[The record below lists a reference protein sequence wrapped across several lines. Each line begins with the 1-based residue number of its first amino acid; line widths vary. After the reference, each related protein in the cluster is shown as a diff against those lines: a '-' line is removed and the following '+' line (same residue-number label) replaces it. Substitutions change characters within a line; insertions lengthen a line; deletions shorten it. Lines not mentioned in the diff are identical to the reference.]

1 MGRFIRIVKADED
14 ESEEE
19 REARLERQKEMQ
31 QAQGQAFRDANQNK
45 KRVMTDE
52 ARIRMGRM
60 ALSDYFKELRDDPP
74 RVIDEETG
82 EEKVAIDDAALYDS
96 IVFANNILFGEKFGL
111 DENAMYN
118 APVDEEGNPAISLM
132 SIPILTRPILSALEV
147 FKKKFPNLREQE
159 EKHMKEFAKEMG
171 RDRYSLDRM
180 RKDFRVPDDITR
192 WINDASTNKQK
203 NALLS
208 YFKEKTNHPV
218 RESTIQDLEKLPE
231 LVRVQPRQFMD
242 TSEFIDEAKEGAA
255 ERRRALGEKE
265 AGELKPSRTF
275 RDTKTPRDFYQ
286 QEIFPS
292 IDMASRDV
300 AGGQTD
306 LIRRWENK
314 IEEVQKTG
322 GTAGG
327 KYGEIPE
334 ADAIALVQEELNK
347 YMRVFLG
354 QRAIGSAGRGGRFG
368 RAATTTQ
375 APNIVPPS
383 FHKAAQNKGVRLTR
397 PNMPDRMGKFLL
409 THPKDPMN
417 HENRQLIADDPPENA
432 EGMHSALRQSLD
444 TGMLFQVAERAAGPE
459 REAGVAEGVEGL
471 AGEAIEQRAGEAGRA
486 LGQQQTRGRESR
498 YGLDRELA
506 SIGMTRR
513 KDAEGKSVGDL
524 VPMSDERKKNI
535 ESKELQV
542 TTDPRLFSLQLA
554 YENGYLEGGQ
564 AEYLIHRDAIMRDQT
579 GNYEP
584 TYFSED
590 PNPDDFPDDHPWRNL
605 SPAEMRKEADR
616 VFHHI
621 LGAGR
626 SLLQFKENLI
636 AEHGMDPEV
645 LEQMD
650 LQNSDLSN
658 LHNIMQKQGAD
669 QEAELNRH
677 DEESREK
684 YREIL
689 ATNPNPQFLNRL
701 ARDLNEMRG
710 LMEKLQID
718 PIDIAEI
725 GMQFAKDGFTMKG
738 YNQGFVNAIG
748 RVGGDMSK
756 APLLRALY
764 YIKRMNA
771 SNAHSAQRLVEA
783 SGQDDEIREHQGGGK
798 QMDGTVDCL
807 GCHPKHFMTRDK
819 EESRLHSPDGVYG
832 NQSAFQ
838 HRRVMVPQL
847 NTYYDESTGETK
859 FINMFPT
866 EGSDDVSL
874 AEIAHHV
881 FGKDM
886 RLEEYIENLRKKEG
900 YMGKGGLKEQIKKD
914 IRTAAKNHDPH
925 IEALDSLFGLQ
936 MRDELIQPIGG
947 AKSSAATRTALG
959 HIFPSSR
966 KNDAAI
972 EKERVDN
979 LTTAQFSGLVEA
991 LDILHDVEDGTITR
1005 YNEKKKQEEKIPLS
1019 EFNSKDGI
1027 KKFIQE
1033 NYSPDAAAK
1042 RQDVRH
1048 DLYQSLRRAMRDGRE
1063 EYEQEMEAWNKEYA
1077 RRIENGDLTNNEEG
1091 QEAAYRL
1098 RELIKNRAFQS
1109 VQTLLSDI
1117 HHGEVALHDRDLKK
1131 GQREVSVTRDM
1142 ARLHNI
1148 RSNMDVEL
1156 QDSEGNLTS
1165 YRIVDTKPPRR
1176 EKDDFKVV
1184 FDKPVHSDE
1193 IHSMNLPQGH
1203 VARNRLNSG
1212 RVWAFEKRAREA
1224 VKNPDFTYMDFD
1236 EYFKQLD
1243 KKIRGLEGEK
1253 DLSRSPLFNERRTQS
1268 ALGGL
1273 MQAVQYTEGKE
1284 GKKGKV
1290 NNMLLPLL
1298 KEDDEEKVLQAL
1310 VKLRESIYTDSDGKP
1325 IDDVFL
1331 ADGAGNVARN
1341 FQYRQSEYLTGG
1353 YDTGG
1358 TGMMELDNNILL
1370 PNLPDPIILDLLSQK
1385 YNKRPLSEKEKMT
1398 IMEGYANEKKMQVSQ
1413 RLKRLA
1419 GMEGVDS
1426 SPEEKPATKKEGVMS
1441 EARVRELIQNS
1452 HFDDD
1457 ILDLFTESAK
1467 KGDFAGGLEKFMRK
1481 LQPKPGDSDDVLRD
1495 KALRRKKIS
1504 ELNEHWARGGPTAC
1518 GTCGGHG
1525 NVSMPQAISFLR
1537 THNSQLADASPFGKI
1552 MRTHIKNSLRPASS
1566 GEHSFASWKDHP
1578 ASAHKEPH
1586 EFHAVACPEC
1596 DSQHQDAPHGRCSDG
1611 VCPRCL
1617 GSGERD
1623 PDDKAPFLGHTTVD
1637 EDGNKHFQVG
1647 MNHNANFGRA
1657 ITTDKMQ
1664 RMIEKMPKSRLSKP
1678 TLALQTLKDNIK
1690 NGVFPPI
1697 SRLDAVH
1704 QLNRERNAHKLR
1716 HKEEDDE
1723 FPEPD
1728 DPSEEEEEEP
1738 SRLLETDDDFPDAT
1752 PNQESMLQR
1761 VGIKA
1766 IEEALPTRGPVSAAV
1781 RDAYHPNKINNR
1793 VEHMVEMVKDHADST
1808 EAVDTALKLQQEI
1821 KLFLAINPL
1830 PDEFIN
1836 GDINDEHPISRL
1848 LEELHEVAT
1857 GHLNKDVRLED
1868 GRVVGASGS
1877 KDPLRYYR
1885 GMFLT
1890 DTEFMEGIY
1899 EEGGGKPFVN
1909 DAKVKAMFKHDPE
1922 LMKIWNRHTGKQRIN
1937 EEDAEK
1943 ARDLV
1948 VGNDEALQLKQLG
1961 NLNSKKLNELY
1972 DEFNVPN
1979 NQDARE
1985 HANVKMDK
1993 PELTWASELTDQMP
2007 EKDLNKYFQ
2016 EGDGRMARSVVNGF
2030 TSALN
2035 RKIKPMWANYL
2046 LYEGMKSL
2054 FSNYDILSHTA
2065 LHDMVEDANISL
2077 GRSGGITP
2085 ESFEELIMQ
2094 DPNINIRARNDAAR
2108 LLGFKDENDLMKN
2121 AKLTNKKMTLPDGRQ
2136 VNGLDFKR
2144 EVMMDAEQMPVE
2156 GTDEQPLRQPLPK
2169 AAEVFANTVQEAIA
2183 PTDEESKHDEQIA
2196 QMMEDATA
2204 HENYPNVMFDRAR
2217 KDILEKHGFPD
2228 TNSFREAMESENF
2241 PAEAYDAWNDSTQ
2254 KSRMHNQTWSPAS
2267 YDEMAM
2273 NEALH
2278 HQMPQMQPPPPP
2290 QNPTMPQA
2298 PTMGNVLGQYEGKG
2312 YYHPDFDMD
2321 SQ

>member
-31 QAQGQAFRDANQNK
+31 QAQAKAFKDADQNK
-45 KRVMTDE
+45 KRVKTDE
-52 ARIRMGRM
+52 DRIRIGRL
-60 ALSDYFKELRDDPP
+60 ALSDYFKELRDNPP

-82 EEKVAIDDAALYDS
+82 EEKVGIDNAALYDS

-111 DENAMYN
+111 DDDAMYN

-132 SIPILTRPILSALEV
+132 SIPILTRPILSALEM
-147 FKKKFPNLREQE
+147 FKKEYPNLRAEE
-159 EKHMKEFAKEMG
+159 EKHMEEFAEEIG
-171 RDRYSLDRM
+171 RNKYSLDRM

-192 WINDASTNKQK
+192 WITDANNNKEK

-208 YFKEKTNHPV
+208 YFKEKTNHPI
-218 RESTIQDLEKLPE
+218 RESTIQDLENLPE

-255 ERRRALGEKE
+255 ERRRALGD
-265 AGELKPSRTF
+265 LSR
-275 RDTKTPRDFYQ
+275 DAKTPKDFYQ
-286 QEIFPS
+286 QEIFPN
-292 IDMASRDV
+292 IDMASRDI

-306 LIRRWENK
+306 LIRRWEKK

-334 ADAIALVQEELNK
+334 ADAVSLVQEELNK

-383 FHKAAQNKGVRLTR
+383 FYKAAQNKGVRLTR

-417 HENRQLIADDPPENA
+417 HENRQLIADDPPENT

-444 TGMLFQVAERAAGPE
+444 TGMLFQVSERAAGPE

-486 LGQQQTRGRESR
+486 LGEQQARARETR
-498 YGLDRELA
+498 YGLDRELQ
-506 SIGMTRR
+506 SIGMERR
-513 KDAEGKSVGDL
+513 KDAEGKPVGDL
-524 VPMSDERKKNI
+524 VPMSNERRKTL

-554 YENGYLEGGQ
+554 YENGFLEGGQ
-564 AEYLIHRDAIMRDQT
+564 EEYLIHRDAIMRDQT

-584 TYFSED
+584 TYFNED

-645 LEQMD
+645 LEEMD
-650 LQNSDLSN
+650 LQNTDLSN
-658 LHNIMQKQGAD
+658 LHEIMQKDGAN

-677 DEESREK
+677 DEESRDK

-689 ATNPNPQFLNRL
+689 AANPNPQFINRL

-725 GMQFAKDGFTMKG
+725 GMQFAKGGFTMKG
-738 YNQGFVNAIG
+738 YNQGFLNAIG
-748 RVGGDMSK
+748 RVGGDLSK

-764 YIKRMNA
+764 YIKRMNEA
-771 SNAHSAQRLVEA
+771 NAHSAQRLMEA
-783 SGQDDEIREHQGGGK
+783 SKQDDEIRDHQGGGK
-798 QMDGTVDCL
+798 QMSEPVQCL
-807 GCHPKHFMTRDK
+807 GCHPKHFMTHDK

-859 FINMFPT
+859 YINMFPA

-881 FGKDM
+881 FGKGM
-886 RLEEYIENLRKKEG
+886 RLD
-900 YMGKGGLKEQIKKD
+900 LKDQIKKD

-936 MRDELIQPIGG
+936 MRDQLIQPIGG

-966 KNDAAI
+966 KNDAAV
-972 EKERVDN
+972 EKERVEN

-991 LDILHDVEDGTITR
+991 LDILHDIQDGTITR
-1005 YNEKKKQEEKIPLS
+1005 YNEKKKQEENIPLS
-1019 EFNSKDGI
+1019 EFNSKEGI

-1033 NYSPDAAAK
+1033 NYSPDATAK
-1042 RQDVRH
+1042 RQDVKH
-1048 DLYQSLRRAMRDGRE
+1048 DLYQSLRREMREGRE
-1063 EYEQEMEAWNKEYA
+1063 EYEREMEAWNKEYA
-1077 RRIENGDLTNNEEG
+1077 RRIENGDLTNNEDG
-1091 QEAAYRL
+1091 QEAAYQL
-1098 RELIKNRAFQS
+1098 REHIKNRAYQT
-1109 VQTLLSDI
+1109 VQGLLYSI
-1117 HHGEVALHDRDLKK
+1117 HNGEVSFLGDNEAKKGEREISISRDL
-1131 GQREVSVTRDM
+1131 
-1142 ARLHNI
+1142 ARLHDI

-1156 QDSEGNLTS
+1156 EDGFGNLTS
-1165 YRIVDTKPPRR
+1165 YRVVDTKPPRR
-1176 EKDDFKVV
+1176 EKDDFKIVL
-1184 FDKPVHSDE
+1184 DKPLHDDDLY
-1193 IHSMNLPQGH
+1193 SMILPKEH
-1203 VARNRLNSG
+1203 VAKNRLNSG
-1212 RVWAFEKRAREA
+1212 RVWAFEKRAREIA
-1224 VKNPDFTYMDFD
+1224 KKGNIGYMDFD

-1268 ALGGL
+1268 ALGAL
-1273 MQAVQYTEGKE
+1273 MQAVRYTEGKE
-1284 GKKGKV
+1284 GKKGKMS
-1290 NNMLLPLL
+1290 NMLMPLL
-1298 KEDDEEKVLQAL
+1298 KENDEEKVLKAL

-1331 ADGAGNVARN
+1331 ADGAGNIARN

-1419 GMEGVDS
+1419 GIEGVDS
-1426 SPEEKPATKKEGVMS
+1426 SPEEKPATKKEGPMS

-1457 ILDLFTESAK
+1457 ILDLFRESAK
-1467 KGDFAGGLEKFMRK
+1467 KGDFAGGLEKFMQK
-1481 LQPKPGDSDDVLRD
+1481 LQPKPGDSDDVLKD

-1537 THNSQLADASPFGKI
+1537 THNSQLADASPFGKM

-1566 GEHSFASWKDHP
+1566 GDHSFASWEDHP
-1578 ASAHKEPH
+1578 ASAHKDPH

-1617 GSGERD
+1617 GNGIRD

-1637 EDGNKHFQVG
+1637 EDGNKHFHVG

-1664 RMIEKMPKSRLSKP
+1664 RMIEKMPKSRLPKP

-1690 NGVFPPI
+1690 NGLFPPI

-1716 HKEEDDE
+1716 HKEEDVDDD
-1723 FPEPD
+1723 FGEPD
-1728 DPSEEEEEEP
+1728 DDFGEPEEDEP
-1738 SRLLETDDDFPDAT
+1738 SRLLETDDDFVDAPDEKT
-1752 PNQESMLQR
+1752 MLQR
-1761 VGIKA
+1761 VGVKA
-1766 IEEALPTRGPVSAAV
+1766 IEEALQTRGGGPTPFVSAAV

-1793 VEHMVEMVKDHADST
+1793 VDHMVEMVKEHGDST
-1808 EAVDTALKLQQEI
+1808 EAVDTALELQREI
-1821 KLFLAINPL
+1821 KARLALNPL
-1830 PDEFIN
+1830 SDEFIN
-1836 GDINDEHPISRL
+1836 GDIEDEHPVSRL
-1848 LEELHEVAT
+1848 LEDLHEIAT
-1857 GHLNKDVRLED
+1857 GHLNRDVRLED

-1890 DTEFMEGIY
+1890 NTEFMEGIY
-1899 EEGGGKPFVN
+1899 EENGGEPFVN

-1937 EEDAEK
+1937 EEQAEK

-1948 VGNDEALQLKQLG
+1948 LGNEAPLQLKQFG

-1979 NQDARE
+1979 NEDARE

-1993 PELTWASELTDQMP
+1993 PELTWASEITDQMP

-2016 EGDGRMARSVVNGF
+2016 VGEGRAARSVVNGF

-2054 FSNYDILSHTA
+2054 FDNYDILSHTA

-2077 GRSGGITP
+2077 GRRGRVTP

-2108 LLGFKDENDLMKN
+2108 LLGFKNEQDLMKN
-2121 AKLTNKKMTLPDGRQ
+2121 AKLTNKKMTLPDGRRI
-2136 VNGLDFKR
+2136 NGLDFKR

-2156 GTDEQPLRQPLPK
+2156 GTAEQPLRQPLPK
-2169 AAEVFANTVQEAIA
+2169 AAEIFTNTIQEAMA
-2183 PTDEESKHDEQIA
+2183 PTDEESRHDEQIA

-2217 KDILEKHGFPD
+2217 KDILEQHGFPD
-2228 TNSFREAMESENF
+2228 TNSFREAMQSENF

-2254 KSRMHNQTWSPAS
+2254 KSRMHNQTWFPSS

-2273 NEALH
+2273 NNALH
-2278 HQMPQMQPPPPP
+2278 HQMPQMQPQAEQPPTEPLTQPMFSPVIFGRPITRNP
-2290 QNPTMPQA
+2290 QGPSGPLTQQGSFISEP
-2298 PTMGNVLGQYEGKG
+2298 K
-2312 YYHPDFDMD
+2312 DDD